1 MYTHKYFFYLI
12 ILLGIISRIFAISL
26 YGDAYIGME
35 WGEIFSAYK
44 KYGIIGREINGQV
57 VPNLYMPPLY
67 PIFLIILDFFYPF
80 KKSFPLFVLYT
91 QLILS
96 IISLFYLR
104 KILKMFFSNNLS
116 LIGVLIFTLLP
127 INIYSVAQSSSVSL
141 QLFLLII
148 FFYYFL
154 IFCKNENF
162 KNSII
167 FAIPAALLI
176 LIRGEFLLTYIL
188 TLTYIFILNKKIKYL
203 LVGFII
209 SFIIISPYVLRN
221 YEITNKVVITES
233 FGFNLWKG
241 NNLLSKVEGNDKIYK
256 EQMKNDYENL
266 NLDQTYDIE
275 MDKIYKVE
283 AIENISTEPYR
294 YLKLYIKKFFSYM
307 FFDLDSS
314 RSHYFN
320 PFHILPKII
329 LSLASFFGLIY
340 LLKSKKIG
348 LNYFAYFYIY
358 NIALFSIFFIL
369 PRYSLMLL
377 PAQIILICFLIQRL
391 KPDI

>member
-1 MYTHKYFFYLI
+1 MYTQKYFFYSI
-12 ILLGIISRIFAISL
+12 ILLGIVSRIFAIII
-26 YGDAYIGME
+26 YGDATISME

-44 KYGIIGREINGQV
+44 KYGILGREINGQV

-67 PIFLIILDFFYPF
+67 PIFIIILDFFYPF
-80 KKSFPLFVLYT
+80 KNNFPLFVLYI

-96 IISLFYLR
+96 IISLFYLH
-104 KILKMFFSNNLS
+104 KILKIFFSNNLS
-116 LIGVLIFTLLP
+116 LIGVLIFTLFPL
-127 INIYSVAQSSSVSL
+127 NIYSVSQSSSASL
-141 QLFLLII
+141 QLFLLIT

-154 IFCKNENF
+154 IFYKNENF

-188 TLTYIFILNKKIKYL
+188 TLTYILILNKKIKYL
-203 LVGFII
+203 LVSFII
-209 SFIIISPYVLRN
+209 SLLIVSPYVLRN
-221 YEITNKVVITES
+221 YEITNKIVITES

-266 NLDQTYDIE
+266 NLDQTYDIK

-283 AIENISTEPYR
+283 AIKNISTEPYR
-294 YLKLYIKKFFSYM
+294 YLKLYIKKFFSFM
-307 FFDLDSS
+307 FFDKDSS
-314 RSHYFN
+314 RSNYFN

-340 LLKSKKIG
+340 LFRSKKNEI
-348 LNYFAYFYIY
+348 NYFGYFYVY

-377 PAQIILICFLIQRL
+377 PAQIVLICFLIQKL